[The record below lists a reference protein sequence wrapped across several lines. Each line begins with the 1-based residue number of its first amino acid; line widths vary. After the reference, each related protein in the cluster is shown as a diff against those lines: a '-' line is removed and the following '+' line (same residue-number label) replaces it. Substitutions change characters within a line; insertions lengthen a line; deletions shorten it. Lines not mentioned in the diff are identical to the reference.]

1 MSFLKK
7 MFGNKNKPIKNYA
20 EFWNWFQ
27 QNEEQFHKAVKEHSE
42 IEKKFFEKLSPK
54 LNDLREGYYFLT
66 GMMNDTTAELVIT
79 ADGMVKNIVFVE
91 ELVNAAPK
99 IDGWKFTALKPSLN
113 IEDVSI
119 QMADYHFTKENICF
133 YYNEDANYPDEIDVI
148 VVNKDLTEANKDI
161 TTNGTFIFLDN
172 LLGELNFA
180 TTVDNIKVIGLEKA
194 EKELIPIEKLKDF
207 LIWRE
212 KEFIEKYDGIWHS
225 TESNNHSI
233 LEGTL
238 RNGKPLVAVM
248 NMDLLRWENKSSHP
262 WILSIEVKFKPD
274 GNGLPNNKILSQL
287 NELED
292 ELLEKLKDSE
302 GYLNIGR
309 ETAEGIREIYF
320 ACKDFRTPPKLM
332 EVIVET
338 HHDKFNISFDMYKD
352 KYWQSFNRFL
362 EQ

>member
-180 TTVDNIKVIGLEKA
+180 TTVDNIKVIGLE
-194 EKELIPIEKLKDF
+194 
-207 LIWRE
+207 
-212 KEFIEKYDGIWHS
+212 
-225 TESNNHSI
+225 
-233 LEGTL
+233 
-238 RNGKPLVAVM
+238 
-248 NMDLLRWENKSSHP
+248 
-262 WILSIEVKFKPD
+262 
-274 GNGLPNNKILSQL
+274 
-287 NELED
+287 
-292 ELLEKLKDSE
+292 
-302 GYLNIGR
+302 
-309 ETAEGIREIYF
+309 
-320 ACKDFRTPPKLM
+320 
-332 EVIVET
+332 
-338 HHDKFNISFDMYKD
+338 
-352 KYWQSFNRFL
+352 
-362 EQ
+362 